1 MFHTL
6 MYRVTAGVNDANVDM
21 AMVTDTILIARN
33 NHLLL
38 TDRMSWL
45 AAMHMGVSV
54 LRVRT
59 NFPSWNNFG
68 RHTVY
73 PVNRAVI
80 APSDP
85 RIDDYRDNPLELP
98 MGEEL
103 ALEESGNLGAATEAE
118 TTQLWLAPRGGWN
131 RNLPQGQFSLTV
143 RATAAVAGVA
153 GVWSGGGAITFSDNL
168 KGGWYAITG
177 CYCQDASS
185 RAFRFIFPQF
195 PGNSGRNWR
204 PGSYMTSVQGNQ
216 EARFAKPFNE
226 DLGVWGYFSTLEQP
240 LLEVFNDA
248 TGALTQ
254 EMRINLVYLGSPGT
268 TGFSGMVA

>member
-6 MYRVTAGVNDANVDM
+6 MYKVTAGVNDANVDM
-21 AMVTDTILIARN
+21 SMVTDTILIARN

-38 TDRMSWL
+38 TDDLQWL

-54 LRVRT
+54 LRVRS

-68 RHTVY
+68 RHTVF

-80 APSDP
+80 APSPP
-85 RIDDYRDNPLELP
+85 RIDDYRMFPMQLP
-98 MGEEL
+98 KGEEL
-103 ALEESGNLGAATEAE
+103 ALEESGNLGAATEVE
-118 TTQLWLAPRGGWN
+118 TTQLWLAPKGWN
-131 RNLPQGQFSLTV
+131 RNQPQGQFRITV
-143 RATAAVAGVA
+143 RFTASVAGVA
-153 GVWSGGGAITFSDNL
+153 AVWSGGGAITLADNL
-168 KGGWYAITG
+168 KGGWYAVTG
-177 CYCQDASS
+177 AYCQDASS

-195 PGNSGRNWR
+195 PGAAGRNWR
-204 PGSYMTSVQGNQ
+204 PGSYMTSVQGNL
-216 EARFAKPFNE
+216 ETAFGDYFNS

-254 EMRINLVYLGSPGT
+254 EGRLELVYLGSPGT